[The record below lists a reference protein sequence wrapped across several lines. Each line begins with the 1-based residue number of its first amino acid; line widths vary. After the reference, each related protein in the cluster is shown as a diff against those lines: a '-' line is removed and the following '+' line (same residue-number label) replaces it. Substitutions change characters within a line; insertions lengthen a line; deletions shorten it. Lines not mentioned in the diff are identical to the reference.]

1 MRRTV
6 LAFLIAPLWVPAGA
20 WPYAAYM
27 FPYPGQQHWI
37 LMTTIVATVF
47 AYGGTAALG
56 IPAFLLLRARK
67 YTSFWIAPVLGFAA
81 GVATWQVFLV
91 LFGLSLGHSWSFVL
105 RELVNGSARLDN
117 YLPAGPLGSAIG
129 ATLWLVARPDRHA

>member
-27 FPYPGQQHWI
+27 FPYPEQQHWI

-67 YTSFWIAPVLGFAA
+67 YTSFWIAPVLGFA
-81 GVATWQVFLV
+81 GWRRNSVAD
-91 LFGLSLGHSWSFVL
+91 
-105 RELVNGSARLDN
+105 SAAMRGD
-117 YLPAGPLGSAIG
+117 PAWRP
-129 ATLWLVARPDRHA
+129 ATASRR